1 MTSFRVVEH
10 NSFDEF
16 LGLSRDRLQIG
27 PIDVANPLRGA
38 SDTKLENWPVVYT
51 LNNKK
56 EIYIGETR
64 NAISRLR
71 QHHQNEEKRRLDKL
85 HIIIDKTFNKSAAL
99 DLESYLIRLF
109 SGEGKFTVLNRND
122 GIVDSDYFNRDR
134 YQGVFDEIFDEL
146 RSRGFFTRSIAEI
159 QNLDL
164 YKFSPFKAPT
174 AEQAI
179 IGAGIVEQ
187 FLADRRG
194 RVQGEEVVQG
204 GAGTGKTV
212 LAIYLLK
219 LLRDIERRDLSEE
232 LDSDTM
238 FSEFFTGEHKE
249 LLTGFTAGLVIPQQ
263 SLRESVKK
271 VFQNTPDLGDTHIL
285 SPFDVGE
292 TDGTYDLLIVDEAHR
307 LNQRANQPS
316 GMQNKRFKQI
326 NESLFG
332 KDQDEL
338 TQLDWIRQKSHH
350 RVLMIDHNQT
360 VRPADINK
368 RTVGE
373 LVDSAKKNERY
384 FVLETQMRVKAG
396 TDYPEFIRQLLDG
409 SLTSVTPDLGKEYEF
424 GVFTDLAK
432 MREAIRRRDEKY
444 DLSRMVAGFAWGWKS
459 KADRSLFDI
468 EEDGLRLRWNSTAK
482 DWINAEDSVNEVG
495 SIHTVQGYDLNYAG
509 VIIGR
514 DLRMDPTTGEV
525 IFDRKNYFDKKGME
539 NNPRR
544 GIKYSNEDILAY
556 VKNIYAVLLS
566 RGIRGTF
573 IYVCDEPLREYFL
586 RHLPHLGA

>member
-71 QHHQNEEKRRLDKL
+71 QHHQNEEKRRLEKL
-85 HIIIDKTFNKSAAL
+85 HVIIDKTFNKSAAL

-179 IGAGIVEQ
+179 IGAGIIER
-187 FLADRRG
+187 FLADRRA
-194 RVQGEEVVQG
+194 RVEGEEVVQG

-232 LDSDTM
+232 ADSDTM

-249 LLTGFTAGLVIPQQ
+249 LLIGFTAGLVIPQQ

-271 VFQNTPDLGDTHIL
+271 VFRNTPDLGDTHIL

-332 KDQDEL
+332 EDRDNL

-368 RTVGE
+368 HTVGE
-373 LVDSAKKNERY
+373 LVDSAQKNERY

-396 TDYPEFIRQLLDG
+396 TNYPEFTRNLLDG
-409 SLTSVTPDLGKEYEF
+409 SLTSVTPDLGTEYEF

-444 DLSRMVAGFAWGWKS
+444 DLSRMVAGFAWEWKS
-459 KADRSLFDI
+459 KADKSLFDI

-482 DWINAEDSVNEVG
+482 DWINANDSVNEVG

-514 DLRMDPTTGEV
+514 DLRMDPSTGEV

-544 GIKYSNEDILAY
+544 GIEYSDEDILAY

>member
-10 NSFDEF
+10 NSFDDL

-27 PIDVANPLRGA
+27 PIDVANPLRGV

-71 QHHQNEEKRRLDKL
+71 QHHQTEEKRRLDKL

-134 YQGVFDEIFDEL
+134 YQGIFDKVFEEL

-179 IGAGIVEQ
+179 IGAGIIER
-187 FLADRRG
+187 FLADRRE
-194 RVQGEEVVQG
+194 RVEGEEVVQG

-232 LDSDTM
+232 ADSDTM
-238 FSEFFTGEHKE
+238 FAEFFTGEHKE
-249 LLTGFTAGLVIPQQ
+249 LLIGFTAGLVIPQQ

-271 VFQNTPDLGDTHIL
+271 VFRNTPDLGDTHIL
-285 SPFDVGE
+285 SPFEVGE

-316 GMQNKRFKQI
+316 GMQNKRFTQI

-332 KDQDEL
+332 EDRDEL

-373 LVDSAKKNERY
+373 LVNSAKKNERY

-409 SLTSVTPDLGKEYEF
+409 SLSSVTPDLGTEYEF

-482 DWINAEDSVNEVG
+482 DWINAKDSVNEVG

-586 RHLPHLGA
+586 RHLPHLEA